1 MNKINIFWG
10 SDEIFAEATNGLTDF
25 NYLTDVLEHI
35 RKEKLVIAG
44 HAPDKPDD
52 PMKVENL
59 IVHTDDYGGINE
71 WAMLG
76 FTNNILQNLRV
87 DIHNLW
93 LCNPPKQIYQD
104 IRRNFSEETIDEHP
118 AIYPEIELDA
128 LKKMATDFDSH
139 VIGQSHVIKTAL
151 SAIYGLR
158 NPSRKRPVTL
168 LFLGDSGIGKTATAK
183 FISECIGKEMVR
195 IQFSMQQTTTA
206 YQYIFGAEHGEDS
219 LARAL
224 IRRNSNVVLL
234 DEFDKVP
241 SAFYNAFY
249 QMFDEGMFVDS
260 NYSVDVSK
268 CVIICTTNYTTEE
281 EAEKNLGAPIYSRFS
296 KVIKFVPISVEN
308 KLQIAENCY
317 ESVLGDVQAEDRA
330 LIVDNNIL
338 AFFKEHIKNGSYP
351 NIRMLKNDIEDAI
364 NFEILKKRNIL

>member
-10 SDEIFAEATNGLTDF
+10 SDEVFAEATNGLTDF

-44 HAPDKPDD
+44 HVPDKPDD

-87 DIHNLW
+87 DIYNLW

-118 AIYPEIELDA
+118 AIYPGIELNA
-128 LKKMATDFDSH
+128 LKKMATEFDSH

-158 NPSRKRPVTL
+158 IPSRKRPVTL

-183 FISECIGKEMVR
+183 FISDCIGKEMVR

-241 SAFYNAFY
+241 PAFYNAFY

-317 ESVLGDVQAEDRA
+317 ESVLGDVQEEDRA

-364 NFEILKKRNIL
+364 YFEILRKRNIL

>member
-87 DIHNLW
+87 DSHNLW

>member
-10 SDEIFAEATNGLTDF
+10 SDEVFAEATNGLTDF

-44 HAPDKPDD
+44 HVPDKPDD

-87 DIHNLW
+87 DIYNLW

-118 AIYPEIELDA
+118 AIYPGIELNA
-128 LKKMATDFDSH
+128 LKKMATEFDSH

-158 NPSRKRPVTL
+158 IPSRKRPVTL
-168 LFLGDSGIGKTATAK
+168 LFLGDSGIGKTAAAK
-183 FISECIGKEMVR
+183 FISDCIGKEMVR

-241 SAFYNAFY
+241 PAFYNAFY

-317 ESVLGDVQAEDRA
+317 ESVLGDVQEEDRA

-364 NFEILKKRNIL
+364 YFEILRKRNIL

>member
-10 SDEIFAEATNGLTDF
+10 SDEVFAEATNGLTDF

-44 HAPDKPDD
+44 HVPDKPDD

-87 DIHNLW
+87 DIYNLW

-118 AIYPEIELDA
+118 AIYPGIELNA
-128 LKKMATDFDSH
+128 LKKMATEFDSH

-158 NPSRKRPVTL
+158 IPSRKRPVTL

-183 FISECIGKEMVR
+183 FISDCIGKEMVR

-241 SAFYNAFY
+241 PAFYNAFY

-281 EAEKNLGAPIYSRFS
+281 ESEKNLGAPIYSRFS

-317 ESVLGDVQAEDRA
+317 ESVLGDVQEEDRA

-364 NFEILKKRNIL
+364 YFEILRKRNIL

>member
-10 SDEIFAEATNGLTDF
+10 SDEVFAEATNGLTDF

-87 DIHNLW
+87 DIYNLW

-118 AIYPEIELDA
+118 AIYPGIELNA
-128 LKKMATDFDSH
+128 LKKMATEFDSH

-151 SAIYGLR
+151 SAIYGLKI
-158 NPSRKRPVTL
+158 PSRKRPVTL

-183 FISECIGKEMVR
+183 FISDCIGKEMVR

-241 SAFYNAFY
+241 PAFYNAFY

-317 ESVLGDVQAEDRA
+317 ESVLGDVQEDRA

-338 AFFKEHIKNGSYP
+338 NFFKEHIKNGSYP

-364 NFEILKKRNIL
+364 YFEILKKRNIL

>member
-10 SDEIFAEATNGLTDF
+10 SDEVFAEATNGLTDF

-44 HAPDKPDD
+44 HVPDKPDD

-87 DIHNLW
+87 DIYNLW

-118 AIYPEIELDA
+118 AIYPGIELNA
-128 LKKMATDFDSH
+128 LKKMATEFDSH

-158 NPSRKRPVTL
+158 IPSRKRPVTL

-183 FISECIGKEMVR
+183 FISDCIGKEMVR

-241 SAFYNAFY
+241 PAFYNAFY

-317 ESVLGDVQAEDRA
+317 ESVLGDVQEEDRA

-338 AFFKEHIKNGSYP
+338 AFFKEHIKKGSYP

-364 NFEILKKRNIL
+364 YFEILRKRNIL

>member
-10 SDEIFAEATNGLTDF
+10 SDEVFAEATNGLTDF

-44 HAPDKPDD
+44 HVPDKPDD
-52 PMKVENL
+52 PMKLENL

-87 DIHNLW
+87 DIYNLW

-118 AIYPEIELDA
+118 AIYPGIELNA
-128 LKKMATDFDSH
+128 LKKMATEFDSH

-158 NPSRKRPVTL
+158 IPSRKRPVTL

-183 FISECIGKEMVR
+183 FISDCIGKEMVR

-241 SAFYNAFY
+241 PAFYNAFY

-317 ESVLGDVQAEDRA
+317 ESVLGDVQEEDRA

-364 NFEILKKRNIL
+364 YFEILRKRNIL

>member
-1 MNKINIFWG
+1 MSCNLKI
-10 SDEIFAEATNGLTDF
+10 
-25 NYLTDVLEHI
+25 
-35 RKEKLVIAG
+35 
-44 HAPDKPDD
+44 
-52 PMKVENL
+52 
-59 IVHTDDYGGINE
+59 
-71 WAMLG
+71 
-76 FTNNILQNLRV
+76 
-87 DIHNLW
+87 
-93 LCNPPKQIYQD
+93 
-104 IRRNFSEETIDEHP
+104 IRRKKNNPILLGP
-118 AIYPEIELDA
+118 AG
-128 LKKMATDFDSH
+128 
-139 VIGQSHVIKTAL
+139 V
-151 SAIYGLR
+151 
-158 NPSRKRPVTL
+158 
-168 LFLGDSGIGKTATAK
+168 GKTATAK

-224 IRRNSNVVLL
+224 IRRSSNVVLL

-268 CVIICTTNYTTEE
+268 CIIICTTNYTTEE

-308 KLQIAENCY
+308 KLVIAEKCY
-317 ESVLGDVQAEDRA
+317 ESVLGDVQEEDRA
-330 LIVDNNIL
+330 LIGDNNIL
-338 AFFKEHIKNGSYP
+338 SFFKAHIRNGSYS

>member
-1 MNKINIFWG
+1 M
-10 SDEIFAEATNGLTDF
+10 
-25 NYLTDVLEHI
+25 
-35 RKEKLVIAG
+35 
-44 HAPDKPDD
+44 
-52 PMKVENL
+52 
-59 IVHTDDYGGINE
+59 
-71 WAMLG
+71 
-76 FTNNILQNLRV
+76 
-87 DIHNLW
+87 
-93 LCNPPKQIYQD
+93 
-104 IRRNFSEETIDEHP
+104 
-118 AIYPEIELDA
+118 
-128 LKKMATDFDSH
+128 
-139 VIGQSHVIKTAL
+139 
-151 SAIYGLR
+151 
-158 NPSRKRPVTL
+158 

>member
-10 SDEIFAEATNGLTDF
+10 SDEVFAEATNGLTDF

-44 HAPDKPDD
+44 HVPDKPDD

-87 DIHNLW
+87 DIYNLW

-118 AIYPEIELDA
+118 AIYPEIELNA
-128 LKKMATDFDSH
+128 LKKMATEFDSH

-158 NPSRKRPVTL
+158 IPSRKRPVTL

-183 FISECIGKEMVR
+183 FISDCIGKEMVR

-241 SAFYNAFY
+241 PAFYNAFY

-317 ESVLGDVQAEDRA
+317 ESVLGDVQEEDRA

-364 NFEILKKRNIL
+364 YFEILRKRNIL